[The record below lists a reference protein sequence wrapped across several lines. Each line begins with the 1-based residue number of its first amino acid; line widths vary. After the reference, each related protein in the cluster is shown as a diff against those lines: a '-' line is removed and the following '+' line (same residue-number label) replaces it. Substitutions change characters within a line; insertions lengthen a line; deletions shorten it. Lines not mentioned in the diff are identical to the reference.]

1 MEDLLKTKK
10 EYKLKR
16 IQVKKPGDSQFI
28 NQNKPHKACFQ
39 HDLAYRGFNNFR
51 RMASDKVLR
60 DKTLK
65 LFKNSKYDR
74 YQCRL
79 ASIAYKFLEKK
90 ETSGGAIKSE
100 IMIFLICN

>member
-10 EYKLKR
+10 EYKLKNQEIR
-16 IQVKKPGDSQFI
+16 SLSIKI
-28 NQNKPHKACFQ
+28 NQIK
-39 HDLAYRGFNNFR
+39 LAFNMTWLIEVLMILE

-65 LFKNSKYDR
+65 LFKNPKYDR